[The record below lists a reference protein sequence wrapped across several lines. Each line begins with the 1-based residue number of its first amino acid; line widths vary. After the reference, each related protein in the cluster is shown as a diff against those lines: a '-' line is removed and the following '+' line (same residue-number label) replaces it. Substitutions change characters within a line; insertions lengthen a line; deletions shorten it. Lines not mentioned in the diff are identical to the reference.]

1 MNIFIRTLKIAA
13 CCLLLAQFALAS
25 MTDKATGI
33 SFPGTFGGEGKTL
46 FGVGVRRKGP
56 IKVYSVGMYCSGA
69 VKESLSQLSRTA
81 EKGKAALEALC
92 AGAKTHPTTFL
103 LQMNFKVGAEK
114 ISSAIAESV
123 APRHS
128 GSPRDVEKLKDKI
141 FDGVS
146 SKGAAVKGTKLQF
159 DCDEEG
165 VGVTVDGTCYGA
177 VESPGLSS
185 AFCDVYLDDK
195 CVSPMLR
202 ESCLENCC
210 AP

>member
-1 MNIFIRTLKIAA
+1 MGLVTRIFKLL
-13 CCLLLAQFALAS
+13 CCILLLPTSLAS
-25 MTDKATGI
+25 GMADKATGI
-33 SFPGTFGGEGKTL
+33 TFPGMLGPQTL

-56 IKVYSVGMYCSGA
+56 IKVYSVGMYCSESL
-69 VKESLSQLSRTA
+69 KETLSQLSRSA
-81 EKGKAALEALC
+81 EKGKKALQALR
-92 AGAKTHPTTFL
+92 AGAKSQPTSFL

-114 ISSAIAESV
+114 MASAIAESV

-128 GSPRDVEKLKDKI
+128 GSPQDVEKLKDKI

-146 SKGAAVKGTKLQF
+146 LKGAAVKGTKLQF
-159 DCDEEG
+159 DCDAEG
-165 VGVTVDGTCYGA
+165 VGVTVDGTSYGT
-177 VESPGLSS
+177 VESPGLSC

-202 ESCLENCC
+202 ESILENCC